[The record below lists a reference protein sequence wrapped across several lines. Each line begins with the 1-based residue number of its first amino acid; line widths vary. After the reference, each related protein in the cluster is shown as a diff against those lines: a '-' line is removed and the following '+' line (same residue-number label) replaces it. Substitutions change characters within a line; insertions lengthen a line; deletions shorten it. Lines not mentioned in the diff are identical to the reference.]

1 MLTTQKTRTLA
12 AVAIKD
18 KTQIIKKRIYF
29 RNIEDVIRKRKMLE
43 SSSNS
48 KGAPVSKKVPGK
60 YSNASDYDDNSSDD
74 SGEEEEKKVPETDF
88 REYTA
93 PEGCHMEPFYRP
105 KERITMFIAGPQNC
119 GKSYFIA
126 EFLDEYKQFHPKRP
140 IYLLTGLDEGDK
152 HFARHNI
159 RKIDMDAETIGSLSL
174 EELRNDDKTGKR
186 LGCLLIFDDTDRI
199 PSKPLMKKVYDL
211 MGMALSTGR
220 DHTTQNGD
228 ADIDVIITNH
238 EINDFLRT
246 KPVLTE
252 CNYLV
257 MFPQCSLKK
266 QMDYCLDKVGITK
279 RMKEMIT
286 TYNLSR
292 SLVIH
297 KTYPFYAVMLDR
309 IIMLK

>member
-43 SSSNS
+43 SSSS

-60 YSNASDYDDNSSDD
+60 YSNASDYDDNSSDGSD
-74 SGEEEEKKVPETDF
+74 DEEEKKAPETDF

-246 KPVLTE
+246 KPMLTE

-279 RMKEMIT
+279 

>member
-74 SGEEEEKKVPETDF
+74 SDEEEKKAPETDF

-279 RMKEMIT
+279 RMKEMLT

-297 KTYPFYAVMLDR
+297 KTYPFYAVMLDK

>member
-43 SSSNS
+43 SS
-48 KGAPVSKKVPGK
+48 KGVPANKKVPGK
-60 YSNASDYDDNSSDD
+60 YSNASDYDDNNSDD
-74 SGEEEEKKVPETDF
+74 SDEEEEKKAPETDF

-279 RMKEMIT
+279 RMKEMLT

-297 KTYPFYAVMLDR
+297 KTYPFYAVMLDK

>member
-1 MLTTQKTRTLA
+1 
-12 AVAIKD
+12 
-18 KTQIIKKRIYF
+18 
-29 RNIEDVIRKRKMLE
+29 
-43 SSSNS
+43 
-48 KGAPVSKKVPGK
+48 
-60 YSNASDYDDNSSDD
+60 
-74 SGEEEEKKVPETDF
+74 
-88 REYTA
+88 
-93 PEGCHMEPFYRP
+93 MEPFYRP

-266 QMDYCLDKVGITK
+266 QMDYCLDKVGINK
-279 RMKEMIT
+279 KMKEMIT

-297 KTYPFYAVMLDR
+297 KTYPFYCVMLDR
-309 IIMLK
+309 ILMLK

>member
-43 SSSNS
+43 SS

-74 SGEEEEKKVPETDF
+74 SDDEEEKKVAETDF

-279 RMKEMIT
+279 RMKEMLT

-297 KTYPFYAVMLDR
+297 KTYPFYAVMLDK

>member
-246 KPVLTE
+246 KPMLTE

-279 RMKEMIT
+279 RMKEMLT

>member
-43 SSSNS
+43 SS

-74 SGEEEEKKVPETDF
+74 SDEEEEKKAPETDF

-246 KPVLTE
+246 KPMLTE

-297 KTYPFYAVMLDR
+297 KTYPFYAVMLDK

>member
-266 QMDYCLDKVGITK
+266 QMDYCLDKVGINK
-279 RMKEMIT
+279 RMKEMLT

-297 KTYPFYAVMLDR
+297 KTYPFYAVMLDK

>member
-279 RMKEMIT
+279 RMKEMLT

-297 KTYPFYAVMLDR
+297 KTYPFYAVMLDK

>member
-29 RNIEDVIRKRKMLE
+29 RNIEDVIKKRKMLE
-43 SSSNS
+43 SSS
-48 KGAPVSKKVPGK
+48 KDTPASKKKIPGK
-60 YSNASDYDDNSSDD
+60 YSNVSDYDDNSSDD

>member
-43 SSSNS
+43 SSSS

>member
-43 SSSNS
+43 SS

-74 SGEEEEKKVPETDF
+74 SDDEEEKKAPETDF

-246 KPVLTE
+246 KPMLTE

>member
-74 SGEEEEKKVPETDF
+74 SDNEEEKKAPETDF

-297 KTYPFYAVMLDR
+297 KT
-309 IIMLK
+309 